1 MHSPVRVLTVC
12 LLFSKVPTNFEVDLL
27 LIASCKA
34 LLPVRHREG
43 PSLRVQ
49 GSELGIWVSRQG
61 GNSFTQVPSTR
72 QPWALKEALF

>member
-12 LLFSKVPTNFEVDLL
+12 LPFSKVLANFEVDLL
-27 LIASCKA
+27 MIAPCKA

-49 GSELGIWVSRQG
+49 GNELGTWVSSILASDKGVIPSLRCLQL
-61 GNSFTQVPSTR
+61 GNCGF
-72 QPWALKEALF
+72 